1 MRSRKM
7 GSETSTGDSSCQN
20 IPPPPQ
26 GIPKSG
32 YNLLFLRWSGDLFP
46 LSFSVLVFTYQSLV
60 RDLFCTAEG
69 GYLNMQRFHTSQ
81 IPLFRKTKVAQ
92 RKMVTKADGI
102 ESKILEI
109 SDLSTPYGE
118 KSLVPDAIW
127 ESCLEE
133 GAHFGWVPWN
143 ASLSPYW
150 YISSLG
156 TLGFLS

>member
-1 MRSRKM
+1 M

-20 IPPPPQ
+20 IPPPPK

-150 YISSLG
+150 CISSLG